1 MSIDGPHAS
10 GQRPPKMFRGSH
22 ARLRR
27 VTLRG
32 NWSTEIW
39 IFVALVL
46 FLLFV
51 ALPWI
56 ATRSPP
62 N

>member
-1 MSIDGPHAS
+1 
-10 GQRPPKMFRGSH
+10 MFRGSH